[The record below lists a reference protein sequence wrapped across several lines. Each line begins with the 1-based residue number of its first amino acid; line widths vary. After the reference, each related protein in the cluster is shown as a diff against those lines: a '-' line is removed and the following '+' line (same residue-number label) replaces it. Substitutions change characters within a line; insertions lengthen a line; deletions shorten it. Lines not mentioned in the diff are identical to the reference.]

1 MKPKRAAFT
10 PVLHSNDKEFRSSLA
25 KITRN
30 GVDIRIPPGHP
41 LYLKARDEEGL
52 EDFELVKLVAELGA
66 DDEEASVE
74 VQQKLLEE
82 AQLIKQQ
89 QRTQE
94 QVVEP
99 RKSRSTRVKTRAG
112 RPSATLEKPTSEEVK
127 QNVGVKRKIS
137 YEDVKDKPVLE
148 LTEEERMAIKEEP
161 MEFDMSSLPS
171 FTQFFMSQR
180 EVNEERTRSHERSMR
195 SRKLK
200 FSYEKKKLP
209 TQEKPSRKEV
219 ETSVVP
225 KGAKRPRT
233 DYAYA
238 IHLTS
243 QPKIDLFVKE
253 IVSVRGIASTTR
265 LPERLEFHY
274 QNGYTRT
281 WPLQRILDQ
290 DYHVL
295 KSIYRNMSS
304 ATGFTE
310 VAKREIL
317 RKMEAIT
324 KEWNSEADLPKR
336 LDLPYTGSSVHE
348 NPDWL
353 MVFRD
358 NLGVRRFFRMRDH
371 AKLADIDTLRFM
383 QSKLN
388 SSNHEENI
396 FIRQLQ
402 KFIEEREDRERK
414 ERKKR

>member
-1 MKPKRAAFT
+1 MK
-10 PVLHSNDKEFRSSLA
+10 FRSSLA

-180 EVNEERTRSHERSMR
+180 EISCGFHCPMWTSYKPYSRGRIRIGCQISGLEALKKLEISSMEMKIGTMEM
-195 SRKLK
+195 KLK
-200 FSYEKKKLP
+200 N
-209 TQEKPSRKEV
+209 KE
-219 ETSVVP
+219 
-225 KGAKRPRT
+225 
-233 DYAYA
+233 
-238 IHLTS
+238 
-243 QPKIDLFVKE
+243 
-253 IVSVRGIASTTR
+253 
-265 LPERLEFHY
+265 
-274 QNGYTRT
+274 
-281 WPLQRILDQ
+281 
-290 DYHVL
+290 
-295 KSIYRNMSS
+295 
-304 ATGFTE
+304 TG
-310 VAKREIL
+310 
-317 RKMEAIT
+317 
-324 KEWNSEADLPKR
+324 N
-336 LDLPYTGSSVHE
+336 
-348 NPDWL
+348 
-353 MVFRD
+353 
-358 NLGVRRFFRMRDH
+358 FF
-371 AKLADIDTLRFM
+371 
-383 QSKLN
+383 
-388 SSNHEENI
+388 
-396 FIRQLQ
+396 
-402 KFIEEREDRERK
+402 
-414 ERKKR
+414 